1 MRSESPHL
9 YKVRTSYRQMQIIDN
24 LKGEIRIS
32 EILALVVM
40 IAVLIGGSYFVWLN
54 FPTNLEYNSYVSN
67 ATAHLPGQ
75 SYQFYPNMRYADRTI
90 TYEIA
95 PECTEKKQGNVRE
108 AFNILEAQTPLHFA
122 QVLEKGEI
130 TFLCA
135 NVPPDPDAQGHFVA
149 GEGGPTQIINATKYA
164 VILAGKVS
172 FYRPEKCQ
180 R

>member
-75 SYQFYPNMRYADRTI
+75 SYQFYPNMRYVNRTI
-90 TYEIA
+90 AYKIA
-95 PECTEKKQGNVRE
+95 PECSSSKRANIAA
-108 AFNILEAQTPLHFA
+108 AFDILEEET
-122 QVLEKGEI
+122 VLRFI
-130 TFLCA
+130 ST
-135 NVPPDPDAQGHFVA
+135 
-149 GEGGPTQIINATKYA
+149 EGTGQLVYFCTS
-164 VILAGKVS
+164 L
-172 FYRPEKCQ
+172 
-180 R
+180 